1 MDTKGES
8 VEIGAYEAKTR
19 LPEYL
24 RKVREGRRFTITQRG
39 VPVARLVPADV
50 SRTQRALRAAARMRE
65 LMERSE
71 GGPAVDIRA
80 LIEEGR
86 D

>member
-1 MDTKGES
+1 MSKST
-8 VEIGAYEAKTR
+8 EIGAYEAKTR

-39 VPVARLVPADV
+39 APVAELVPVDA
-50 SRTQRALRAAARMRE
+50 SRKERALRAAARMRE
-65 LMERSE
+65 LMNKT
-71 GGPAVDIRA
+71 GGGAEVDIRA
-80 LIEEGR
+80 LIDEGR

>member
-1 MDTKGES
+1 MSES
-8 VEIGAYEAKTR
+8 TEIGAYEAKTR

-39 VPVARLVPADV
+39 APVAELVPVDV
-50 SRTQRALRAAARMRE
+50 SRKQRALRAAARMRE
-65 LMERSE
+65 LMERTE
-71 GGPAVDIRA
+71 GTAEVDIRA
-80 LIEEGR
+80 LIDEGR

>member
-1 MDTKGES
+1 MSKST
-8 VEIGAYEAKTR
+8 EIGAYEAKTR

-39 VPVARLVPADV
+39 APVAELVPVGVP
-50 SRTQRALRAAARMRE
+50 RKQRALRAAARMRE
-65 LMERSE
+65 LMERSGDTGE
-71 GGPAVDIRA
+71 VDIRA
-80 LIEEGR
+80 LIDEGR

>member
-1 MDTKGES
+1 MIDES
-8 VEIGAYEAKTR
+8 TEIGAYEAKTR

-39 VPVARLVPADV
+39 VPVAQLVPVDV
-50 SRTQRALRAAARMRE
+50 SRKERALDAAARMRE

-71 GGPAVDIRA
+71 GVAEVDIRA
-80 LIEEGR
+80 LIDERR

>member
-1 MDTKGES
+1 VSES
-8 VEIGAYEAKTR
+8 TEIGAYEAKTR

-39 VPVARLVPADV
+39 APVAELVPVDV
-50 SRTQRALRAAARMRE
+50 SRKQRALRAAARMRE

-71 GGPAVDIRA
+71 GAVQVDIRA
-80 LIEEGR
+80 LIDEGR